1 MKKNYFKIVAFL
13 VLTLFVC
20 KVQGQSWTNGDL
32 GVFQIRVQGSSP
44 ALYLTQSATTDNV
57 TYETAT
63 GGDDQLFKINDHPD
77 GDYWSITSR
86 LPGKGALET
95 LTSAPGST
103 TAPFLGCKGN
113 PAGRIGQQDKWNPTR
128 GSGTEIFLESDKTGT
143 AWAAQGAKKRIDDSG
158 SDTPGSQVRIN
169 GGSALA
175 FDFVF
180 VEALNVTDFDTSSIF
195 SPSPVNDELTIEG
208 LLNNVEQVSVFNLLG
223 NRVKTAR
230 VDNKA
235 SLRLDVSTLSSGIY
249 IVKMIGINS
258 SYSKKIVK
266 E

>member
-180 VEALNVTDFDTSSIF
+180 VEALNV
-195 SPSPVNDELTIEG
+195 
-208 LLNNVEQVSVFNLLG
+208 EQVSVFNLLG